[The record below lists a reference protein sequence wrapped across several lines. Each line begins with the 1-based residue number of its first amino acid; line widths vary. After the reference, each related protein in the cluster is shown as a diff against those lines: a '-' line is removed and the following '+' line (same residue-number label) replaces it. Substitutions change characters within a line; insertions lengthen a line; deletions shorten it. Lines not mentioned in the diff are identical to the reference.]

1 MSIID
6 IFFWSTRAPPMHQKW
21 RGPSGTSNIQKVS
34 LNLTGRFLRQNIP
47 PSLFCHAGDVETRRK
62 HTKKWRSATKSLN
75 CRVSLYPLFGV
86 FIFIVTPL
94 FRAFKVWALRYLP
107 GRLPVFLFFKCSIL
121 NIALFL
127 LKWWNLVVED
137 YKNSWIQQKSPFII
151 PPTW

>member
-1 MSIID
+1 MYYHVTYYFVTTKSWVIRP
-6 IFFWSTRAPPMHQKW
+6 RAPSMHQKW

-47 PSLFCHAGDVETRRK
+47 LSLFCHAGDVETRRK
-62 HTKKWRSATKSLN
+62 HTKKWRSDAKSLN
-75 CRVSLYPLFGV
+75 CRLSLYPLFGV

-121 NIALFL
+121 NISLFL
-127 LKWWNLVVED
+127 LDWWKSVVERN
-137 YKNSWIQQKSPFII
+137 KIS
-151 PPTW
+151 